1 MRRFAFCMPYAACY
15 ARPPPRRSIGCGLR
29 MGLARRK
36 DAFADGDRRRR
47 EKSCHTCHYPPCS
60 FFPMSFFP
68 SFHQKLSSSALLC
81 PAGAGRRPRAKK
93 VLTDDLANN
102 HILDSEQNQSSNDHG
117 SNSMNLCN
125 CLFESTFQF
134 GFDTSRLHHK
144 YFTVCFFLAFVIHKG
159 YVHLQKECHHLFFLQ
174 PSDVSFRLLRLVR
187 FERKAMTALV
197 LVRVGGSSRVFRNR
211 RGYRLRRGQCPSIP
225 T

>member
-1 MRRFAFCMPYAACY
+1 MRFACHMLHAMLGPHPADRSDADCAWDWRDGKTHSRTETDAA
-15 ARPPPRRSIGCGLR
+15 
-29 MGLARRK
+29 
-36 DAFADGDRRRR
+36 
-47 EKSCHTCHYPPCS
+47 EKNLVILSLSALFFLSHV
-60 FFPMSFFP
+60 FFPFF
-68 SFHQKLSSSALLC
+68 SSKTVIICSALPPQAQAAG
-81 PAGAGRRPRAKK
+81 PARAKK

-134 GFDTSRLHHK
+134 GFDTLRLHHK

-197 LVRVGGSSRVFRNR
+197 LVRVGGSSRAFRNR